1 MASVA
6 SEEYGP
12 SQEEK
17 APSGLPILDV
27 IPGVAGLGGRPEG
40 DAADCVLGISAKNQA
55 FEIIPGVI
63 VAT

>member
-1 MASVA
+1 MTSVA

-12 SQEEK
+12 SQVEK

-27 IPGVAGLGGRPEG
+27 APGLARLGRRSKG
-40 DAADCVLGISAKNQA
+40 DAADCVLGVQAKNQA

>member
-27 IPGVAGLGGRPEG
+27 APGLARLGRRSKG
-40 DAADCVLGISAKNQA
+40 DAADCVLVIPAKNQA
-55 FEIIPGVI
+55 FEIIPGVM